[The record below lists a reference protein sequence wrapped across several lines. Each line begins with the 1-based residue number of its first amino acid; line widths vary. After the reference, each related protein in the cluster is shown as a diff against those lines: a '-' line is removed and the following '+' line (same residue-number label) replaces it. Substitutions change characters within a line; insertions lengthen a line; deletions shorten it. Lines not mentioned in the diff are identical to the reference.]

1 LAGLAGM
8 RCDERPGRV
17 LGRGGVMARNVAAA
31 LVAGLLV
38 AGCAV
43 DSPTLQS
50 SLVMRSGYDPL
61 SCPEVVAKFKAAEA
75 RMKELAALMEKSGN
89 PIANA
94 LAYDTEYAT
103 ARANKRYAEQA
114 AEKKGCDLAA
124 KPPATQTPPQPPP
137 APAAQ
142 PDGKKQ

>member
-1 LAGLAGM
+1 M
-8 RCDERPGRV
+8 V
-17 LGRGGVMARNVAAA
+17 RNVAAA

-43 DSPTLQS
+43 DSPALQS
-50 SLVMRSGYDPL
+50 TLVMRSAYDPL
-61 SCPEVVAKFKAAEA
+61 SCPEVVAKYKGAEG
-75 RMKELAALMEKSGN
+75 RVKELAALMEKSGN

-114 AEKKGCDLAA
+114 AEQKGCDLAA
-124 KPPATQTPPQPPP
+124 KPPATPAPPQPPP
-137 APAAQ
+137 PAAQ

>member
-1 LAGLAGM
+1 M
-8 RCDERPGRV
+8 V
-17 LGRGGVMARNVAAA
+17 RNVTAA

-50 SLVMRSGYDPL
+50 TLVMRSAYDPL
-61 SCPEVVAKFKAAEA
+61 SCPEVVAKYKGAEG

-114 AEKKGCDLAA
+114 AEQKGCDLAA
-124 KPPATQTPPQPPP
+124 KPPATPAPPQPP
-137 APAAQ
+137 PAAQ

>member
-1 LAGLAGM
+1 
-8 RCDERPGRV
+8 
-17 LGRGGVMARNVAAA
+17 MARNAAAA
-31 LVAGLLV
+31 LVASLLV
-38 AGCAV
+38 AGCAA

-50 SLVMRSGYDPL
+50 TLVMRSGYDAL
-61 SCPEVVAKFKAAEA
+61 SCPEVVAKYRGAEG
-75 RMKELAALMEKSGN
+75 RMKELAVLMEKSGN

-114 AEKKGCDLAA
+114 AEQKGCDLAV
-124 KPPATQTPPQPPP
+124 KPPAPPPQPPP
-137 APAAQ
+137 PAAQ